1 MRAFAKVLLILLGLL
16 AFAYLM
22 YCAQV
27 WSAQRKMMFPG
38 ANMAVSPQRGDWP
51 DSAQSLDLRG
61 ADGTSARVIWL
72 PAQAGGVN
80 STLVFFHGNAE
91 FAFQSVAALA
101 KLAGPGRNLMLIEY
115 PGYAGAAGKPGLDSI
130 RAVSLVGYDW
140 LLVQPG
146 VDPQRII
153 AIGRSIG
160 GGPAAELSR
169 HRPLAGLVLISSF
182 AAIADFASAL
192 HVPRLLIRDPFD
204 NRAALRKY
212 QGPVLLLHGRYD
224 DVIPYAH
231 GVDLAST
238 APSAE
243 LVTLSCAHNDCA
255 LDGDE
260 IHKAIEAFLA
270 RHGF

>member
-38 ANMAVSPQRGDWP
+38 AAMAVRPGRGDWP
-51 DSAQSLDLRG
+51 ASAQSLDLSQ
-61 ADGTSARVIWL
+61 ADGSAAQVIWL
-72 PAQAGGVN
+72 PAQAEGPN

-91 FAFQSVAALA
+91 FAFQSVSALA
-101 KLAGPGRNLMLIEY
+101 RLAGPDRNLLLVEY
-115 PGYAGAAGKPGLDSI
+115 PGYAGAAGEPGLKSI
-130 RAVSLVGYDW
+130 RAVSLLAYDW
-140 LLVQPG
+140 LLDQPG

-204 NRAALRKY
+204 NRDALRAY
-212 QGPVLLLHGRYD
+212 QGPVLILHGRRD

-231 GVDLAST
+231 SVELSQTSST
-238 APSAE
+238 AS

-255 LDGDE
+255 LDGGE
-260 IHKAIEAFLA
+260 IHNAIDTFLA
-270 RHGF
+270 QHGY

>member
-1 MRAFAKVLLILLGLL
+1 MRAFAKVLLILVGLL
-16 AFAYLM
+16 AFAYAM

-38 ANMAVSPQRGDWP
+38 ASMAVSPQRGDWP
-51 DSAQSLDLRG
+51 ESAQPLNLPG
-61 ADGTSARVIWL
+61 ADGISAQVIWL
-72 PAQAGGVN
+72 PAESAGPT

-101 KLAGPGRNLMLIEY
+101 RLAGPERNLLLIEY

-130 RAVSLVGYDW
+130 RAVSLVAYDW
-140 LLVQPG
+140 LLDQPG

-160 GGPAAELSR
+160 GGPAAELSLQ
-169 HRPLAGLVLISSF
+169 RPLAGLVLISTF
-182 AAIADFASAL
+182 ASIADFASAL

-204 NRAALRKY
+204 NRGALKKY
-212 QGPVLLLHGRYD
+212 PGPVLILHGRRD

-231 GVDLAST
+231 GVELSQSSPAAS
-238 APSAE
+238 

-255 LDGDE
+255 LDGSE
-260 IHKAIEAFLA
+260 IHAAIGAFLVE
-270 RHGF
+270 RGY